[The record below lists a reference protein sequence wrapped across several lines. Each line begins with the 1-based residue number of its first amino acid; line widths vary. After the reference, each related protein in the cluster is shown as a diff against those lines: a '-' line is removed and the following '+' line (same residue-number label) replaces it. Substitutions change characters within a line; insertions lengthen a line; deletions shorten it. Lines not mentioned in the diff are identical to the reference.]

1 MISADDTEPQG
12 GTQGSA
18 DLRIGTPERQVALE
32 ALEAHL
38 IAKRLDS
45 AEYERRVEGC
55 ELARTQAE
63 LLRIFDDLPAPHP
76 QLPSAADPPAEPDDG
91 EDIPSVAWAGC
102 LMLGLGLPVA
112 VVLGFVYGTWWALAV
127 PVAVTVAMSYG
138 EHLRA
143 RSRGHAPNNG
153 LRSSD

>member
-1 MISADDTEPQG
+1 MVNADDTEPAG
-12 GTQGSA
+12 GTHDSA
-18 DLRIGTPERQVALE
+18 TLRIGTPERQVAVE

-63 LLRIFDDLPAPHP
+63 LLQIFHDLPAPRP
-76 QLPSAADPPAEPDDG
+76 QLPSTAAPSAEPEDD
-91 EDIPSVAWAGC
+91 ESMPPVAVAGC
-102 LMLGLGLPVA
+102 LTLGLGVPVA
-112 VVLGFVYGTWWALAV
+112 VVLGFVYGTWWALVV
-127 PVAVTVAMSYG
+127 PVAVAVAMSYV

-143 RSRGHAPNNG
+143 GPRGHAPEDRP
-153 LRSSD
+153 RSSE